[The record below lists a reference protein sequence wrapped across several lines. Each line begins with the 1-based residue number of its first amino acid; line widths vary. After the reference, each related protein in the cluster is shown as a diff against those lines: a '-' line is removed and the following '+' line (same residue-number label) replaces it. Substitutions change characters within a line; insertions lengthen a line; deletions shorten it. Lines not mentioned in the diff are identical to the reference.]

1 MVPYREARNAPKV
14 PIGKDVHGYRI
25 LRGQESTRGPKSL
38 SGGLRSTPRRSTS
51 GFGGNVE
58 RGEAPTLLRER
69 LGLHLDE
76 VHVRITIGVSRKSP
90 VSRVSPR
97 LVPKPASPTRST
109 GRIEPMRSPFVLNGN
124 P

>member
-38 SGGLRSTPRRSTS
+38 SGDFVARR
-51 GFGGNVE
+51 
-58 RGEAPTLLRER
+58 A
-69 LGLHLDE
+69 LDE